1 MTKAQYLKN
10 LTTPSGK
17 IDVVLDTDTYNEI
30 DDQFALCY
38 MLRSTNKI
46 NIKGICAAPYFNE
59 RSTSPKDGMERSYNE
74 IFKLLKLAK
83 SEEYSNVVYKGSE
96 TYLENETTPVESE
109 AADFMAELANKYS
122 PEKPLYIVAI
132 GAITNVASAILKNP
146 NIKENCVVVWLGGH
160 ATHIDNPVFEFNM
173 RQDVAAARVV
183 FGSGVPL
190 VQLPCGGVVD
200 RLAVSKFELE
210 HWIKG
215 KSELCDYLFESTV
228 EEAEKWSPYETW
240 VRVIWDIS
248 PICWLLNDDEKFMRS
263 KQTPVIMPEYDGSY
277 SYDENRNLMSYVYW
291 LRRDAIFDDLFSK
304 LKEFK

>member
-1 MTKAQYLKN
+1 MTKEQYLKN

-38 MLRSTNKI
+38 MLKSTDKI
-46 NIKGICAAPYFNE
+46 NIKGICAVPYLNK
-59 RSTSPKDGMERSYNE
+59 RSTSPKDGMEKSYNE

-96 TYLENETTPVESE
+96 NYLENETTPVESE
-109 AADFMAELANKYS
+109 AADFMAELANNYS
-122 PEKPLYIVAI
+122 PENPLFIVAI
-132 GAITNVASAILKNP
+132 GAVTNVASAMLKNP
-146 NIKENCVVVWLGGH
+146 KIKENCVVVWLGGH
-160 ATHIDNPVFEFNM
+160 ATHIESPVSEFNM
-173 RQDVAAARVV
+173 HQDVASARVV

-190 VQLPCGGVVD
+190 VQLPCSGVVD

-210 HWIKG
+210 HWLKG

-248 PICWLLNDDEKFMRS
+248 AICWLLNDDEKFMRS
-263 KQTPVIMPEYDGSY
+263 KQIPAIMPEYDGSY
-277 SYDENRNLMSYVYW
+277 SYDENRNLMSYVCC

-304 LKEFK
+304 LKDF